1 MSRSRDPMIL
11 SPHWHVDCRIE
22 SELPEDNVVG
32 TRFLINVVFTA
43 FAAGALL
50 FTGWLGYLNLSL
62 RHQIRDWEQRIVENR
77 AEMLDI
83 QRMQRDYAVEGGKI
97 DQAYTLVR
105 TQLYVS
111 GFLNHIGRTRPE
123 QMVIDIIEWNESGV
137 IVRGSVREKSERAT
151 RLLGGYV
158 EQLRRD
164 DKVAPLFRDIGLTD
178 VDRGSTG
185 ETLHFEIVF
194 RLKSTKT

>member
-1 MSRSRDPMIL
+1 MIL

-43 FAAGALL
+43 FAVGALL

-185 ETLHFEIVF
+185 ETLRFEIVF

>member
-1 MSRSRDPMIL
+1 MIL

-185 ETLHFEIVF
+185 ETLRFEIVF

>member
-1 MSRSRDPMIL
+1 MIL

-83 QRMQRDYAVEGGKI
+83 QRMQRDYAVVGGKI

>member
-1 MSRSRDPMIL
+1 MIL

-22 SELPEDNVVG
+22 AELPEDNVVG

-185 ETLHFEIVF
+185 ETLHFEIVV

>member
-1 MSRSRDPMIL
+1 MIL

>member
-1 MSRSRDPMIL
+1 MIL

-105 TQLYVS
+105 PQLYVS

-158 EQLRRD
+158 EQLRKD
-164 DKVAPLFRDIGLTD
+164 EKMAPLFRDIGLTD

-185 ETLHFEIVF
+185 ETLRFEIIF